1 MLTKQK
7 DINLLIELIYK
18 LNAKEQ
24 EEIRK
29 LLDDLLLEKRIKKF
43 IESKKDI
50 PLSIE
55 EITQEVEKEREARY
69 K

>member
-29 LLDDLLLEKRIKKF
+29 LLDDLLLVKRIKKF

>member
-7 DINLLIELIYK
+7 DINLLIEWIYK

-24 EEIRK
+24 EEINK
-29 LLDDLLLEKRIKKF
+29 LLDELLLEKRIKKF

>member
-24 EEIRK
+24 EEITK
-29 LLDDLLLEKRIKKF
+29 LLDELLLEKRIKKF
-43 IESKKDI
+43 IERKKDI